1 MGGRVKPNGLFI
13 RVLGK
18 TAKRAGQ
25 ALQKLDTSEPQ
36 RGLAPERSGDEAM
49 LPATRS
55 AWLVEHLRQ
64 ALLDGRYPSGSRLN
78 EVHLSQ
84 ELDVSR
90 TPVRAALQ
98 TLAGEGLLHHQ
109 PNKGFTVREFLLTE
123 LVEAYDMRALA
134 EGLAARFSAE
144 RGLSDEARRTIDMAL
159 AKGDLTLS
167 GPDDLEA
174 QRAAYAQ
181 MNQAF
186 HGAIHAA
193 AKSELVREVI
203 RICQRVPQA
212 SARNVVA
219 FDLNGIR
226 HRHDMHHAIYHAILA
241 REPQEAE
248 RLMRE
253 HVVSVK
259 ISMIESI
266 TRRGR

>member
-1 MGGRVKPNGLFI
+1 MAYLSVSFSDR
-13 RVLGK
+13 
-18 TAKRAGQ
+18 AKRR
-25 ALQKLDTSEPQ
+25 KLGFAKMDTFEPTS
-36 RGLAPERSGDEAM
+36 APVAERSATEAM

-64 ALLDGRYPSGSRLN
+64 ALLDGRYPPGSRLN

-134 EGLAARFSAE
+134 EGLAARLSAE
-144 RGLSDEARRTIDMAL
+144 RGLSDETRRTIDTAL
-159 AKGDLTLS
+159 SDGDRTLS
-167 GPDDLEA
+167 SPGDLEA

-219 FDLNGIR
+219 FDLGGIR
-226 HRHDMHHAIYHAILA
+226 RRHDMHHAIYHAILA

-259 ISMIESI
+259 ISMIENI
-266 TRRGR
+266 ARRGR

>member
-1 MGGRVKPNGLFI
+1 M
-13 RVLGK
+13 
-18 TAKRAGQ
+18 
-25 ALQKLDTSEPQ
+25 QKLDTFALVSG
-36 RGLAPERSGDEAM
+36 GLTPERPGEAM

-64 ALLDGRYPSGSRLN
+64 SLLDGRYPPGSRLN

-144 RGLSDEARRTIDMAL
+144 RGLSDDARRTIDNAL
-159 AKGDLTLS
+159 SDGDRTLS
-167 GPDDLEA
+167 GSDDLEA

-186 HGAIHAA
+186 HGAFTPRPNRTWC
-193 AKSELVREVI
+193 AKSFAF
-203 RICQRVPQA
+203 A
-212 SARNVVA
+212 SACRRPRPA
-219 FDLNGIR
+219 MSSRSIWPASG
-226 HRHDMHHAIYHAILA
+226 AG
-241 REPQEAE
+241 
-248 RLMRE
+248 
-253 HVVSVK
+253 
-259 ISMIESI
+259 MICITPSI
-266 TRRGR
+266 TRFWRVSPRKLSG

>member
-1 MGGRVKPNGLFI
+1 MAYLLSLAKERNG
-13 RVLGK
+13 
-18 TAKRAGQ
+18 AGQ
-25 ALQKLDTSEPQ
+25 ALQKPDTFEPTS
-36 RGLAPERSGDEAM
+36 ASVAERSATDAM

-64 ALLDGRYPSGSRLN
+64 ALLDGRYPPGSRLN

-144 RGLSDEARRTIDMAL
+144 RGLSDEARRTIDIAL
-159 AKGDLTLS
+159 SDGDRTLS
-167 GPDDLEA
+167 SPGDLEA

-186 HGAIHAA
+186 HGAVHAA

-219 FDLNGIR
+219 FDLNC
-226 HRHDMHHAIYHAILA
+226 
-241 REPQEAE
+241 
-248 RLMRE
+248 MR
-253 HVVSVK
+253 
-259 ISMIESI
+259 
-266 TRRGR
+266 RRQ

>member
-1 MGGRVKPNGLFI
+1 MADLSVFLARMRNG
-13 RVLGK
+13 
-18 TAKRAGQ
+18 AGW
-25 ALQKLDTSEPQ
+25 ALPKLDTSEPQ
-36 RGLAPERSGDEAM
+36 SGLAPERSGDEAM

-144 RGLSDEARRTIDMAL
+144 RGLSDEARRTIDIAL
-159 AKGDLTLS
+159 SDGDRTLS
-167 GPDDLEA
+167 SPGDLEA
-174 QRAAYAQ
+174 
-181 MNQAF
+181 
-186 HGAIHAA
+186 
-193 AKSELVREVI
+193 
-203 RICQRVPQA
+203 
-212 SARNVVA
+212 
-219 FDLNGIR
+219 
-226 HRHDMHHAIYHAILA
+226 
-241 REPQEAE
+241 
-248 RLMRE
+248 
-253 HVVSVK
+253 
-259 ISMIESI
+259 
-266 TRRGR
+266 

>member
-1 MGGRVKPNGLFI
+1 MTYLSISSAKQRNG
-13 RVLGK
+13 V
-18 TAKRAGQ
+18 GQ

-36 RGLAPERSGDEAM
+36 SGLASERSDGEAM

-109 PNKGFTVREFLLTE
+109 PNKGFTVREFQLTE

-144 RGLSDEARRTIDMAL
+144 RGLSDEARRTIDIA
-159 AKGDLTLS
+159 LS
-167 GPDDLEA
+167 GGD
-174 QRAAYAQ
+174 RALL
-181 MNQAF
+181 
-186 HGAIHAA
+186 GAGA
-193 AKSELVREVI
+193 
-203 RICQRVPQA
+203 
-212 SARNVVA
+212 
-219 FDLNGIR
+219 
-226 HRHDMHHAIYHAILA
+226 
-241 REPQEAE
+241 
-248 RLMRE
+248 
-253 HVVSVK
+253 
-259 ISMIESI
+259 
-266 TRRGR
+266 

>member
-1 MGGRVKPNGLFI
+1 
-13 RVLGK
+13 
-18 TAKRAGQ
+18 
-25 ALQKLDTSEPQ
+25 LQKLDTFELLSDP
-36 RGLAPERSGDEAM
+36 APERSGAEAM

-64 ALLDGRYPSGSRLN
+64 ALLDGRYPPGSRLN

-109 PNKGFTVREFLLTE
+109 PNRGFTVREFLLTE

-144 RGLSDEARRTIDMAL
+144 RGLSDEARRTIDAAL
-159 AKGDLTLS
+159 SDGDRTLS

-186 HGAIHAA
+186 HGAVYAA
-193 AKSELVREVI
+193 AKSDLVREVV

-219 FDLNGIR
+219 FDLAGIR
-226 HRHDMHHAIYHAILA
+226 RRHEMHHAIYHAILA

-266 TRRGR
+266 ARRGRS